1 MKSSLLLQECRKVY
15 QLLSVVGWP
24 VWCTLQVVDLINGL
38 QKDVRPKVLISGTAV
53 GYYGMYS
60 SIFFSF

>member
-1 MKSSLLLQECRKVY
+1 MKSSLLLQESREVY
-15 QLLSVVGWP
+15 QLLSVAGWS

-38 QKDVRPKVLISGTAV
+38 QKDVRPKVLISATAV

-60 SIFFSF
+60 IFFSF